1 MTRVA
6 TNHKE
11 NAMIRRTVTR
21 IRFLAG
27 VGIATSG
34 ATVLAGHVVGLI
46 AI

>member
-1 MTRVA
+1 MNRVA

-34 ATVLAGHVVGLI
+34 ATVLAGHFVGLI